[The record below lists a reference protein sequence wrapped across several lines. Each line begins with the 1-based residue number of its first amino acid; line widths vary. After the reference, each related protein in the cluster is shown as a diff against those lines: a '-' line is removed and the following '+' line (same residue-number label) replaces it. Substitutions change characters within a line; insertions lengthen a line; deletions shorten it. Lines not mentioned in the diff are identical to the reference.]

1 MGKSGGGRAHAHTGV
16 AVAAGG
22 PARMAGT
29 GVAAHAPRMRQGN
42 GRERSARSGD
52 AAPRGLRR
60 REARGHDREE
70 ASRAVGK
77 GDDGCLS

>member
-1 MGKSGGGRAHAHTGV
+1 MGKPGGGRAHARTGV

-22 PARMAGT
+22 PTRVVMAGT

-42 GRERSARSGD
+42 GRERSARGGD

-60 REARGHDREE
+60 REARG
-70 ASRAVGK
+70 SRPGR
-77 GDDGCLS
+77 GF